1 MSAGKIF
8 ISDQSDT
15 YLLKFVGDVRL
26 TLSPSLSRYLDTLFE
41 NSRVKQ
47 VIVDML
53 EAEGADSTTLGLIA
67 KLGLHCRKHY
77 SINVQLFCHN
87 PSILRTLECMGF
99 DEIIDIFSQSPEING
114 ELRTFNALRETS
126 KEASEEVLEETTD
139 TKIDK
144 LREQVLES
152 HKVLRQL
159 NPENSVEFSD
169 LIKALESDLSQ
180 SH

>member
-26 TLSPSLSRYLDTLFE
+26 TLSASLGHYLDTLFE
-41 NSRVKQ
+41 NSHVKQ

-77 SINVQLFCHN
+77 SINVQLFCQN

-99 DEIIDIFSQSPEING
+99 DEIIDIFSQSPEIHG
-114 ELRTFNALRETS
+114 DLRTFNALRETS
-126 KEASEEVLEETTD
+126 KEASEEVLEETAD

>member
-26 TLSPSLSRYLDTLFE
+26 TLSASLSHYLDTLFE
-41 NSRVKQ
+41 NSHVKQ

-77 SINVQLFCHN
+77 SINVQLFCQN

-126 KEASEEVLEETTD
+126 REASEEVLEETSD